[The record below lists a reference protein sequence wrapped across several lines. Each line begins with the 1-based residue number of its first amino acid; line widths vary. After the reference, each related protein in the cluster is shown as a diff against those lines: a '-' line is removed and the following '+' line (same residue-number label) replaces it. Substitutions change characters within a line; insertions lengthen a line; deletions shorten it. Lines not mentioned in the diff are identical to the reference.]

1 MPSASAKLE
10 KQASVEASD
19 PVKQIVTVL
28 EKKVRNLEKRK
39 GKLDGYRDEL
49 SHGKEL
55 NEDQL
60 NAIGK
65 YEQVVE
71 VLDLAKDLQKNFFT
85 IIQDAA
91 KHQKKVAKREQL
103 ERQQQEMQKIK
114 ELLILQDILNRMGTE
129 EVRSDFLSGSNGAF
143 KLSEN
148 DLNNLD
154 ELFKLISP
162 DRGSEE
168 EEVAPFE
175 DQLTTCSEHVLYLV
189 EGRNKELLGTTYK
202 NLKELLSKIHESG
215 YFDDTPKDVPEEPE
229 KGCESVKP
237 VDYESSETE
246 TGMGDNY
253 TQAELKTEVVPGENC
268 QVQVEHTQ
276 QLRETGDASGHVD
289 RTVYPAET
297 VAPTSGTKPIQELL
311 TEQGNFN
318 FLQESQID
326 LESPHMDPAVVV
338 AHPMTPAPPMGYHP
352 AQYPVGST
360 VIHITDNQQPQNQTP
375 QDGNVARVQSTQQ
388 TSNVTQLQQNQVLLS
403 DNVAQLQ
410 QSQVL
415 LSEIDPA
422 QPIPTQTFTNQ
433 NYPAIQN
440 MLHPAGGV
448 STYSAYAP
456 VTLSHGQQVVGLT
469 VASQNIS
476 SSSTSTSSPP
486 TETGG
491 LNHPGCIS
499 DVTSQEDTKDHY
511 SHTGDYQTT
520 STGEE
525 PLEESQFSSVETQE
539 ASNYSQMQSS
549 NLGQSR
555 GSYNPN
561 RGGQR
566 GRGRGGSANGYNKGI
581 GSGRGGYSNGR
592 GGYQGYYGNRE
603 GYGNN
608 YGNNFRRGGGMQ
620 RGGGGN
626 RPPRGG
632 QGSRGNPRGGYRPR
646 DQ

>member
-1 MPSASAKLE
+1 MDMLKATGGM
-10 KQASVEASD
+10 VG
-19 PVKQIVTVL
+19 PVF
-28 EKKVRNLEKRK
+28 R

-49 SHGKEL
+49 NNGKEL

-114 ELLILQDILNRMGTE
+114 ELLILQDILNRIDTE
-129 EVRSDFLSGSNGAF
+129 EVRNDFLSGSNGAL
-143 KLSEN
+143 KLAED

-154 ELFKLISP
+154 ELFKLVSP

-175 DQLTTCSEHVLYLV
+175 EQLTTCSEHIFYLI
-189 EGRNKELLGTTYK
+189 EGRNKEVLGTTYK

-215 YFDDTPKDVPEEPE
+215 YFDDTPKDAPGEPEEA
-229 KGCESVKP
+229 CENVKP
-237 VDYESSETE
+237 VDYESGEAETS
-246 TGMGDNY
+246 MGDNY
-253 TQAELKTEVVPGENC
+253 TQAELRTEIVPGENC
-268 QVQVEHTQ
+268 QVQLEHTQ
-276 QLRETGDASGHVD
+276 QVRETGDASGHVD
-289 RTVYPAET
+289 RAVYPAET
-297 VAPTSGTKPIQELL
+297 VAPTSGTKPIQEVLA
-311 TEQGNFN
+311 EQGNFN

-388 TSNVTQLQQNQVLLS
+388 TSSVT
-403 DNVAQLQ
+403 QLQ

-433 NYPAIQN
+433 NYPSIQN
-440 MLHPAGGV
+440 MLHPAGGA
-448 STYSAYAP
+448 STYPAYAP

-469 VASQNIS
+469 MAPPNIS

-486 TETGG
+486 AETGG
-491 LNHPGCIS
+491 LNHPSHIS

-511 SHTGDYQTT
+511 NRTGDYQTT

-525 PLEESQFSSVETQE
+525 PLEESQFSSSVETQE
-539 ASNYSQMQSS
+539 TSSYSQMQSS
-549 NLGQSR
+549 NFGQSR
-555 GSYNPN
+555 GNYNPN

-566 GRGRGGSANGYNKGI
+566 GRGRGGPANGYSKGI

-632 QGSRGNPRGGYRPR
+632 QSTRGNPRGGYRPR